1 MTRKIHTSHTK
12 LGLIDLIIQLNLP
25 VMYNGINKLKVVN
38 NLRDFLL
45 YNKNVKI
52 TVPNNWK
59 FKTYNDILS
68 FLRNPSEKKVFVLTC
83 RERQLLL
90 TTARRIH
97 GYVANG
103 CIAERTFYKKE
114 PEQLHIDALYVSLM
128 GGDIPTCRRAIYKLN
143 ETLGPDDKYDMVVS
157 PEVRHAINIKSL
169 AKCSYT
175 PCFSRK
181 TGVFNITFD

>member
-12 LGLIDLIIQLNLP
+12 LSLIDLINQLSLP

-38 NLRDFLL
+38 NLRDHLL
-45 YNKNVKI
+45 YNKNTKLN
-52 TVPNNWK
+52 PNNWK

-68 FLRNPSEKKVFVLTC
+68 FLRNPSERKVFVLTC
-83 RERQLLL
+83 RERHLLL

-114 PEQLHIDALYVSLM
+114 PGQLHLDALYVSLM
-128 GGDIPTCRRAIYKLN
+128 GGDIPTCRRAINKLN

-157 PEVRHAINIKSL
+157 PEVKHAIDIKKL

-175 PCFSRK
+175 PCFTCK
-181 TGVFNITFD
+181 EGVFHISFD